1 MNNLGYNMQ
10 YIRKRKERKKKKKNL
25 ERSAFIYIKRRKSA
39 GSQVKVDKTWI
50 KDTIS
55 WLSIESRYKE
65 VAHLRTVR
73 DRDQGDKRRQ
83 INLS

>member
-1 MNNLGYNMQ
+1 M
-10 YIRKRKERKKKKKNL
+10 
-25 ERSAFIYIKRRKSA
+25 
-39 GSQVKVDKTWI
+39 WI

-73 DRDQGDKRRQ
+73 DRDQGDKRTQR
-83 INLS
+83 

>member
-10 YIRKRKERKKKKKNL
+10 YIRKRKENKRKNL
-25 ERSAFIYIKRRKSA
+25 ERSAFIYIERRKGA

-83 INLS
+83 R